1 MAPWRGAFLI
11 APPKVKN
18 AYAFNLSGSRTGLS
32 QTTTLISQRNSFEL
46 IHRCVKVLRELVNGL
61 EKGVLPVANRTA
73 LYDVHVALGA
83 KIIDFGGWDMPVDYP
98 THILKEHAATRT
110 AAGLFDTGHMGELLV
125 EGSGALESLQALVSR
140 DLSGM
145 DEGQGRYTL
154 LTTERGTVIDDLIIF
169 KQAEQQYY
177 IVTNAGT
184 REGDA
189 AHIQAHLKNARLIDL
204 LPHTHKLDL
213 QGPKTFEIL
222 AKLSRGE
229 FKKLKR
235 FRWTKAEV
243 AGIHAIV
250 SRSGYTGESSGVEL
264 FYPKKDAKK
273 MWDAIVEAGSPLGLL
288 PCGLGARDT
297 LRLECCLPLYGHEL
311 TTDITPLEAGLDW
324 AVSLEKNFL
333 GVEVL
338 RKQKQNGVPRI
349 LTALKLAGR
358 QPARA
363 EQQVY
368 SGDKKVGTVTSGTF
382 GPTVGAA
389 IALALI
395 EPGCAA
401 VGTKLQIDCRGNK
414 LDAVVVEKPFYKP
427 GKN

>member
-1 MAPWRGAFLI
+1 
-11 APPKVKN
+11 
-18 AYAFNLSGSRTGLS
+18 
-32 QTTTLISQRNSFEL
+32 
-46 IHRCVKVLRELVNGL
+46 
-61 EKGVLPVANRTA
+61 VANRTA

-83 KIIDFGGWDMPVDYP
+83 KCIDFGGWDMPVDYP

-125 EGSGALESLQALVSR
+125 EGPGALESLQALVSR
-140 DLSGM
+140 DLAGM
-145 DEGQGRYTL
+145 DDGQGRYTL

-169 KQAEQQYY
+169 KQADQKYY

-189 AHIQAHLKNARLIDL
+189 AQIKAHLKNATLTDL
-204 LPHTHKLDL
+204 LPQTHKLDL

-222 AKLSRGE
+222 SKISRGE

-235 FRWTKAEV
+235 FRWTTADV
-243 AGIHAIV
+243 AGIATIV
-250 SRSGYTGESSGVEL
+250 SRSGYTGEANGVEL
-264 FYPKKDAKK
+264 FYAREHAKK

-311 TTDITPLEAGLDW
+311 STEITPLEAGLDW
-324 AVSLEKNFL
+324 AVSLEKNFT

-349 LTALKLAGR
+349 LTALKLSGR

-363 EQQVY
+363 EHPVF
-368 SGDKKVGTVTSGTF
+368 SGDKHVGTVTSGTF

-395 EPGCAA
+395 EPKLSA
-401 VGTKLQIDCRGNK
+401 VGTKLQIDCRGNR

>member
-1 MAPWRGAFLI
+1 
-11 APPKVKN
+11 
-18 AYAFNLSGSRTGLS
+18 
-32 QTTTLISQRNSFEL
+32 
-46 IHRCVKVLRELVNGL
+46 
-61 EKGVLPVANRTA
+61 VANRTA
-73 LYDVHVALGA
+73 LYDVHIALGA
-83 KIIDFGGWDMPVDYP
+83 KVIDFGGWDMPVDYP
-98 THILKEHAATRT
+98 THILKEHASTRT

-125 EGSGALESLQALVSR
+125 EGPGALESLQALVSR
-140 DLSGM
+140 DLAGM
-145 DEGQGRYTL
+145 DDGQGRYTL

-169 KQAEQQYY
+169 KQADKQYY

-189 AHIQAHLKNARLIDL
+189 AHIKAHLKNATLTDL
-204 LPHTHKLDL
+204 LPQTHKLDL

-222 AKLSRGE
+222 AKLSKGE

-235 FRWTKAEV
+235 FRWTKADV
-243 AGIHAIV
+243 AGIPSIV
-250 SRSGYTGESSGVEL
+250 SRSGYTGEAFGVEL
-264 FYPKKDAKK
+264 FYAREHAKK
-273 MWDAIVEAGSPLGLL
+273 MWDAIVAAGTPLGLL

-311 TTDITPLEAGLDW
+311 STEITPLEAGLDW
-324 AVSLEKNFL
+324 AVSLEKNFT

-349 LTALKLAGR
+349 LTALKLSGR

-363 EQQVY
+363 EQAVFAGSQ
-368 SGDKKVGTVTSGTF
+368 KVGTVTSGTF

-395 EPGCAA
+395 EPKHAA
-401 VGTKLQIDCRGNK
+401 VGTTLQIDCRGNR
-414 LDAVVVEKPFYKP
+414 LDAAVVEKPFYKP
-427 GKN
+427 GKG